1 MLKLKKLQRLSSTQL
16 VFNCIISEPDPKNQ
30 FVMNSNSE
38 IKSLLQKF
46 VLNQCTPKETEEVI
60 AYYQKNKLTDDFPTV
75 EEVQNLL
82 QEMPKMSPGTA
93 DSIFMNILA
102 SAKEEQETVIELH
115 PKKSNFKKYIA
126 IAASVVVLLGIG
138 FTVYKQNIFNKP
150 AETKF
155 DFKSTD
161 IVLQLEDG
169 NIQII
174 SENNTSVVKDKD
186 GNIIGNQNGSKLV
199 YDTASDP
206 EKLTYNTIKIPYG
219 KKFQLL
225 LSDGTSVH
233 LNSGTTLKYPVKF
246 IAGQNRQVYL
256 EGEAF
261 FDVAKD
267 KKHPFI
273 VNADNLNVRVLGTH
287 FNVSNYPE
295 DAATDVVLVE
305 GSVGMYTTNEEF
317 DFTKNTVLKPGYKGS
332 FNKDNAKIS
341 TKAVITD
348 VYTSWINGGLTFRNM
363 AFKNIITKLERRYN
377 VTIVNKNEKLANE
390 KFNAS
395 FKEESIENV
404 MSYFNDIH
412 GINYTIKNNQILIK

>member
-1 MLKLKKLQRLSSTQL
+1 
-16 VFNCIISEPDPKNQ
+16 
-30 FVMNSNSE
+30 MNSNSE
-38 IKSLLQKF
+38 IKNLLQKF
-46 VLNQCTPKETEEVI
+46 VLNQCTPEETNEVI
-60 AYYQKNKLTDDFPTV
+60 AYYKKKNLTEDFPTV
-75 EEVQNLL
+75 EDIQNLL
-82 QEMPKMSPGTA
+82 GEMPKMSKQTA
-93 DSIFMNILA
+93 DDIFMNILA
-102 SAKEEQETVIELH
+102 SSKENETVIDIS
-115 PKKSNFKKYIA
+115 PKKSNFRNYIA

-138 FTVYKQNIFNKP
+138 FFYKQNIQTTITQP
-150 AETKF
+150 KF

-169 NIQII
+169 KVQII
-174 SENNTSVVKDKD
+174 HEDNSVQVLDSEGNVV
-186 GNIIGNQNGSKLV
+186 GNQAGNKLV
-199 YDTASDP
+199 YENDSDL
-206 EKLTYNTIKIPYG
+206 EKLSYNTIKIPYG
-219 KKFQLL
+219 KKFQLQ
-225 LSDGTSVH
+225 LSDGTLVH

-246 IAGQNRQVYL
+246 IAGENRQVFL
-256 EGEAF
+256 DGEAF

-273 VNADNLNVRVLGTH
+273 VNADKLNVRVLGTH

-305 GSVGMYTTNEEF
+305 GSVGMYHTNE
-317 DFTKNTVLKPGYKGS
+317 DFNADKNTILKPGYKGS
-332 FNKDNAKIS
+332 FNRQNATIM
-341 TKAVITD
+341 TKPVITD
-348 VYTSWINGGLTFRNM
+348 IYTSWINGGLTFRNM
-363 AFKNIITKLERRYN
+363 TFKNIITKLERRYN